1 MRYFVI
7 VFIIVLSAIRPALA
21 AADDAM
27 GHQKSARYEVSFSA
41 NPRFPVAGEEATF
54 AFSVAGG
61 DASEAPQVATVEVVK
76 IEGEA
81 DHAEDGHGS
90 EPKASEQPAEPAGQ
104 GGGMAS
110 MEPEKP
116 AGSGGGMADM
126 EPEGQ
131 AQQELVRVSADP
143 KAPGSYLATLTFPE
157 SGVYHVAFRIG
168 EENTEFMVGVRSQ
181 PIAWWFVYGLGL
193 IIALVAGSVAVIKT
207 VKKEW

>member
-7 VFIIVLSAIRPALA
+7 VFIIVHSAIRPALA

-41 NPRFPVAGEEATF
+41 NPRFPIAGEEATF
-54 AFSVAGG
+54 AFRVTAD
-61 DASEAPQVATVEVVK
+61 DASEAPQVATVEAIK

-81 DHAEDGHGS
+81 DHAEDQHGS
-90 EPKASEQPAEPAGQ
+90 EQNASEER
-104 GGGMAS
+104 
-110 MEPEKP
+110 MEP
-116 AGSGGGMADM
+116 AGSGGEMASM
-126 EPEGQ
+126 ESEGQ

-143 KAPGSYLATLTFPE
+143 KASGSYLATLTFPE

-193 IIALVAGSVAVIKT
+193 IIALVAGSVAVIKM

>member
-27 GHQKSARYEVSFSA
+27 GHKKSARYDVSFSA

-54 AFSVAGG
+54 AFKVTAGDVG
-61 DASEAPQVATVEVVK
+61 EAPQAATVEAVK
-76 IEGEA
+76 IEGED
-81 DHAEDGHGS
+81 DHAEDQHGS
-90 EPKASEQPAEPAGQ
+90 EPNASEQRAESAGH
-104 GGGMAS
+104 GGEMAA
-110 MEPEKP
+110 ME
-116 AGSGGGMADM
+116 S
-126 EPEGQ
+126 EGQ

>member
-7 VFIIVLSAIRPALA
+7 VFIIVHSAIRPALA

-90 EPKASEQPAEPAGQ
+90 EPKASEQRAEPAGQ
-104 GGGMAS
+104 GGEMAS
-110 MEPEKP
+110 ME
-116 AGSGGGMADM
+116 S
-126 EPEGQ
+126 EGQ
-131 AQQELVRVSADP
+131 AQQELVQVSADQ

>member
-27 GHQKSARYEVSFSA
+27 GHQKSARYDVSFSA

-54 AFSVAGG
+54 AFKVTAGDVG
-61 DASEAPQVATVEVVK
+61 EAPQAATVEAVK
-76 IEGEA
+76 IEGED
-81 DHAEDGHGS
+81 DHAEDQHGS
-90 EPKASEQPAEPAGQ
+90 EPNASEQRAESAGH
-104 GGGMAS
+104 
-110 MEPEKP
+110 
-116 AGSGGGMADM
+116 GGGMADM

-157 SGVYHVAFRIG
+157 SGVYHGAFRIG
-168 EENTEFMVGVRSQ
+168 EESMEFMVGVRSK

>member
-90 EPKASEQPAEPAGQ
+90 EPKASEQRAEPAGQ
-104 GGGMAS
+104 GGEMAS
-110 MEPEKP
+110 ME
-116 AGSGGGMADM
+116 S
-126 EPEGQ
+126 EGQ
-131 AQQELVRVSADP
+131 AQQELVQVSADQ

>member
-90 EPKASEQPAEPAGQ
+90 EPKASEQRAEPAGQ
-104 GGGMAS
+104 GGEMAS
-110 MEPEKP
+110 ME
-116 AGSGGGMADM
+116 S
-126 EPEGQ
+126 EGQ